1 MKLPLER
8 VHFSHFASHFRI
20 DGGVTIWSNSDDE
33 RKLLNLILIMLLKNK
48 WKKQTNNKN
57 KEKKLSNFT
66 NNQTKKNQN

>member
-48 WKKQTNNKN
+48 RKKQTNNKKRKN
-57 KEKKLSNFT
+57 LPNFT